1 MYDKYCL
8 IILRIC
14 GNYFCCFDNY
24 FYWIEEYD
32 DIIGSYFFYYIIGN
46 CYLLRF
52 KKNKL
57 WMGGFVIKNM
67 GLISKEYF
75 C

>member
-1 MYDKYCL
+1 MVIIFVVL
-8 IILRIC
+8 I
-14 GNYFCCFDNY
+14 YV
-24 FYWIEEYD
+24 YWIEEYD

-46 CYLLRF
+46 SYLLRL

-57 WMGGFVIKNM
+57 MNGWFCLVIKNM

>member
-1 MYDKYCL
+1 MVIIFVVL
-8 IILRIC
+8 IYI
-14 GNYFCCFDNY
+14 
-24 FYWIEEYD
+24 YWIEEYD

-52 KKNKL
+52 KKKL
-57 WMGGFVIKNM
+57 MNGWFCLVIKNM

>member
-1 MYDKYCL
+1 MVIIFVVL
-8 IILRIC
+8 IYI
-14 GNYFCCFDNY
+14 
-24 FYWIEEYD
+24 YWIEEY

-46 CYLLRF
+46 CYLLRL
-52 KKNKL
+52 KKKL
-57 WMGGFVIKNM
+57 MNGWFCLVIKNM

>member
-1 MYDKYCL
+1 MVIIFVVL
-8 IILRIC
+8 I
-14 GNYFCCFDNY
+14 YV
-24 FYWIEEYD
+24 YWIEEYD
-32 DIIGSYFFYYIIGN
+32 DIIGSYFFYYIIGI
-46 CYLLRF
+46 CYLLRL

-57 WMGGFVIKNM
+57 MNGWFCLVIKNM

>member
-1 MYDKYCL
+1 MVIIFVVL
-8 IILRIC
+8 I
-14 GNYFCCFDNY
+14 YV
-24 FYWIEEYD
+24 YWIEEYD
-32 DIIGSYFFYYIIGN
+32 DIIGNYFFYYIIGN
-46 CYLLRF
+46 CYLLRL

-57 WMGGFVIKNM
+57 MNGWFCLVIKNM

>member
-1 MYDKYCL
+1 MVIIFVVL
-8 IILRIC
+8 IYI
-14 GNYFCCFDNY
+14 
-24 FYWIEEYD
+24 YWIEEY

-46 CYLLRF
+46 CYLLRL

-57 WMGGFVIKNM
+57 MNGWFCLVIKNM

>member
-1 MYDKYCL
+1 MVIIFVVL
-8 IILRIC
+8 I
-14 GNYFCCFDNY
+14 YS
-24 FYWIEEYD
+24 YWIEEYD

-46 CYLLRF
+46 CYLLRL
-52 KKNKL
+52 KKKL
-57 WMGGFVIKNM
+57 MNGWFCLVIKNM